1 MNFFNNLMKY
11 TADVF
16 DIAFTKIAVFAGA
29 LFIAKVWDTVLGLDW
44 YWYLLIFIIASIKPM
59 VNFFKVM
66 KQSENQQMRKL
77 QGVNIQVRLNLA
89 VLTDFR

>member
-1 MNFFNNLMKY
+1 MKSLAISKLQAKNNKGTKMNFFNNLMKY
-11 TADVF
+11 KADVF

-66 KQSENQQMRKL
+66 KRSEN
-77 QGVNIQVRLNLA
+77 
-89 VLTDFR
+89 